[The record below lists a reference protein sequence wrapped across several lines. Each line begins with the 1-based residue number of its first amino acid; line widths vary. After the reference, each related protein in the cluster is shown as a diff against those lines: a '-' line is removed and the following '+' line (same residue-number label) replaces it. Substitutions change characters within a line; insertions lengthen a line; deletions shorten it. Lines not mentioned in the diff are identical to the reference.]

1 MRDLDGVWD
10 LGSKLKKYQ
19 GLFIQGSWPR
29 TSCLWWS
36 SCTLLHPL
44 VGSVLGTGDLFPAFR
59 RTERRIKASF
69 CTSCLLSNFI
79 QTKRVITPLRH
90 ISGRPT
96 PAHNASVPFITC
108 PVQTFYTHTPIWE
121 VYPSDLALLTVINIK
136 CLLSYTSDRFTLLII
151 QQLGQADLRW
161 NSWPTKG
168 NIFFNV

>member
-36 SCTLLHPL
+36 SCTAASIA
-44 VGSVLGTGDLFPAFR
+44 GSVLSIWEIYFLLSGQRGESKHP
-59 RTERRIKASF
+59 S

-96 PAHNASVPFITC
+96 LAHNARVPFITC
-108 PVQTFYTHTPIWE
+108 PLQTFYTHTPIWE
-121 VYPSDLALLTVINIK
+121 VYPSDLVLLTVININA
-136 CLLSYTSDRFTLLII
+136 CFPYTSDRFPYDYL
-151 QQLGQADLRW
+151 
-161 NSWPTKG
+161 
-168 NIFFNV
+168 